1 VTAVPAA
8 VPAAV
13 TAEGLVRRFGAV
25 HALDGVDVRLE
36 PGAVHGLLGR
46 NGAGKTTF
54 LQLVAGQQVPT
65 SGRVEVFG
73 EDPFDAPRALARL
86 CLVREGQRYPDGYRV
101 RHVLRAAA
109 LTRPEWDAAYAERLA
124 AAFDLSPDRA
134 VTKLSRG
141 MLSAVG
147 VVVGLASRAPL
158 SLFDEPSLGLD
169 AVARQRFY
177 DELLADLARH
187 PRTVVLSTHLIAEVA
202 DLLDHVVVLDRGR
215 VLLDADADA
224 LRGEAVQV
232 TGPADRVEQA
242 VHGLPELAR
251 RRLGGTVRVTVRV
264 GGSGWRAGE
273 GLAVEP
279 VPLQQLVVHLTTSD
293 GDAGTDPDID
303 TGTARRV
310 RPVGTSGGPR

>member
-1 VTAVPAA
+1 MTAAAPA
-8 VPAAV
+8 PAAV
-13 TAEGLVRRFGAV
+13 TTEGLVRRFGAV
-25 HALDGVDVRLE
+25 RALDGVDVRLE
-36 PGAVHGLLGR
+36 AGAVHGLLGR

-73 EDPFDAPRALARL
+73 EDPFDAPRTLARL

-101 RHVLRAAA
+101 RHVLAAAA
-109 LTRPEWDAAYAERLA
+109 LTRPGWDAAYAGRLA
-124 AAFDLSPDRA
+124 AAFDLPPDRA

-158 SLFDEPSLGLD
+158 TLFDEPYLGLD

-215 VLLDADADA
+215 VLLDADADT

-232 TGPADRVEQA
+232 TGAAERVERA

-251 RRLGGTVRVTVRV
+251 ERLGGTVRVTVRV
-264 GGSGWRAGE
+264 GGDDRPAAD
-273 GLAVEP
+273 GLVVEP
-279 VPLQQLVVHLTTSD
+279 VPLQQLIIHLTTS
-293 GDAGTDPDID
+293 GTGADAGADA
-303 TGTARRV
+303 GARQV
-310 RPVGTSGGPR
+310 EPAATNGGPR